1 MAHYLW
7 PPKWLG
13 SAPRWADDP
22 TLAID
27 PADLADVVAEG
38 SLPPAIRFRAYRD
51 GMLAFDLGSWGDP
64 VRLSDASTEN
74 FEAVAEYQVRCARLM
89 NAHLACIH
97 TAGSAGAK
105 PTVLTPDRVMS
116 VRWTDGRF
124 QSGGAAMAM
133 SFELW
138 RARGQ
143 GLSSTD
149 WRLVGRHEVISTEAI
164 NDSIEL
170 LRALL
175 ERPEQGTVL
184 LRAEL
189 IYRSAA
195 AYSDHDASAALV
207 HAWTAAEGLL
217 GDLLANYLDSRDDL
231 NHERKRYL
239 KSSNVNARV
248 TAEILSLAGRLPA
261 ALYEGIE
268 RARKRRNR
276 WLHSQERV
284 TSEDAE
290 RAIQT
295 AQQLFELVEGVRL
308 QMPLGR
314 QLHSLG

>member
-1 MAHYLW
+1 ME
-7 PPKWLG
+7 P
-13 SAPRWADDP
+13 S
-22 TLAID
+22 LAVNRH
-27 PADLADVVAEG
+27 DLADVVAEVEL
-38 SLPPAIRFRAYRD
+38 SLGIRIRAFRD

-64 VRLSDASTEN
+64 VKLSNASPEN

-89 NAHLACIH
+89 NVHLACLH
-97 TAGSAGAK
+97 TVSEWPFK
-105 PTVLTPDRVMS
+105 PTVLAPNRVMS
-116 VRWTDGRF
+116 VRWADGRLET
-124 QSGGAAMAM
+124 GGSEGLMGLA
-133 SFELW
+133 LW
-138 RARGQ
+138 KARTEA
-143 GLSSTD
+143 SDWND
-149 WRLVGRHEVISTEAI
+149 WRLLSRSGPPIATEAMEKSF
-164 NDSIEL
+164 DL
-170 LRALL
+170 LHDLGD
-175 ERPEQGTVL
+175 RPDQEVVL

-189 IYRSAA
+189 LFRSAA